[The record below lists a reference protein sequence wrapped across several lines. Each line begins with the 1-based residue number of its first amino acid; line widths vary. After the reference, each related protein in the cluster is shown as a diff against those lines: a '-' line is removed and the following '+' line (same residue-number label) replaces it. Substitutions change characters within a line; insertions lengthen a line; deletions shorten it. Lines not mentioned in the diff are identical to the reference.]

1 MNKKTSLKEL
11 AEYLGLSQT
20 TVSRGL
26 ADYPEVTE
34 RTKTRIREAAKA
46 LNYAP
51 SSTAQKLVHGK
62 SLTIG
67 HVIRLSDHRTF
78 NPFYADFIAGAGET
92 YSQAG
97 YDMLISMVA
106 PEKEMQTYRDLANSQ
121 KVDGFILSEPVP
133 DDPRIALLH
142 DLAIPFA
149 LHGRSHTAS
158 KAEHN
163 YNWLDVNNK
172 GGFEIATAYLLDQG
186 HRDIAF
192 VNGLE
197 IFDFALRRKDA
208 FLQTMQKHKAPIRS
222 DWLYSGDMSEH
233 AGFEVAQIL
242 LSYKEIPTAILCS
255 SVLQAMGIQRAL
267 NLHNKI
273 LGKDVSVICWD
284 DCLSGFHK
292 SAGLPQFTS
301 MQSSI
306 YEAGAKIAHLLLEKI
321 QTPDGAVSTHLLEA
335 QLVIGQSTGKG
346 PFYQA

>member
-26 ADYPEVTE
+26 ANYPEVKE
-34 RTKTRIREAAKA
+34 GTKTRIREAAKA

-67 HVIRLSDHRTF
+67 HVIRLSDHMTL

-121 KVDGFILSEPVP
+121 KVDGFILSEPLP
-133 DDPRIALLH
+133 DDPRIALL
-142 DLAIPFA
+142 LGLNIPFA
-149 LHGRSHTAS
+149 LHGRSHATA
-158 KAEHN
+158 KPAPI

-172 GGFEIATAYLLDQG
+172 SGFEIATAYLLDQG

-197 IFDFALRRKDA
+197 IFDFAQRRKEG
-208 FLQTMQKHKAPIRS
+208 FTQTMQKYNAPIRS
-222 DWLYSGDMSEH
+222 EWLYSGDMSEH
-233 AGFEVAQIL
+233 AGFEVAQTL
-242 LSYKEIPTAILCS
+242 LSQKTTPTAILCS

-267 NLHNKI
+267 QQHNRI
-273 LGKDVSVICWD
+273 LGKDVSLICWD

-292 SAGLPQFTS
+292 STGLPQFTS

-306 YEAGAKIAHLLLEKI
+306 YEAGAKIAQLLLDKI
-321 QTPDGAVSTHLLEA
+321 KSPDRAVSTYLLEA

-346 PFYQA
+346 PFYRG